1 MCKILSTERVLVTCS
16 LCGGFQLEKKKDE
29 QRKNFAYF
37 KKKSQS
43 KDETKGIQ
51 ITNVLTS
58 VREKVT
64 SAEFAYAE
72 EEMQKTYERQI
83 KYQVEIPARIKKEVD
98 LCAKDFGTASAFKKF
113 TTKYPKYSFS
123 RTTVNTW
130 KKKCNDGDWT
140 VIKRIGKPNLLDS
153 GMLKKVKDIA
163 LGTRM
168 PEGVINKRQLISIAT
183 GVVRANNPNL
193 LKEQCRL
200 CWLCWARVLEK
211 VTWSKR
217 RGTTGKVAPHPDFSR
232 RKVDFSE
239 KHTRIGF

>member
-153 GMLKKVKDIA
+153 GMLKK
-163 LGTRM
+163 
-168 PEGVINKRQLISIAT
+168 S
-183 GVVRANNPNL
+183 
-193 LKEQCRL
+193 
-200 CWLCWARVLEK
+200 
-211 VTWSKR
+211 
-217 RGTTGKVAPHPDFSR
+217 
-232 RKVDFSE
+232 
-239 KHTRIGF
+239 